1 MIAAYQDPDH
11 QHGRT
16 LVSTLITALTTR
28 VPKPLTELITLG
40 GALDKQAADML
51 AYFERPAPAT
61 APPKR
66 LTAPSSTSETAP
78 SACATARPL
87 LKASGFKPQR
97 HPRLR
102 SAALA
107 SSCTRTPADGY

>member
-78 SACATARPL
+78 SACATSP
-87 LKASGFKPQR
+87 
-97 HPRLR
+97 
-102 SAALA
+102 
-107 SSCTRTPADGY
+107 TTPPAHYSKQANSNPNDTHD